1 MQTNSSTVVQFTLQ
15 AASHLQTSSR
25 PKTDGTATETSP
37 LTEAGSTLTPS
48 AVVVLVVVVIVV
60 EASRLVQNYVLEF
73 YSTGTRFRYPRGR
86 RLPNLSFLHG
96 LPQLLLVNAGTT
108 HKFDHDSY
116 RPNSFQATIHYPF
129 YPYVMQSYTS
139 DTLHIRRYKINH
151 TK

>member
-1 MQTNSSTVVQFTLQ
+1 MTLVVL
-15 AASHLQTSSR
+15 
-25 PKTDGTATETSP
+25 
-37 LTEAGSTLTPS
+37 
-48 AVVVLVVVVIVV
+48 VLVVVVIVV

>member
-60 EASRLVQNYVLEF
+60 VKQS
-73 YSTGTRFRYPRGR
+73 
-86 RLPNLSFLHG
+86 H
-96 LPQLLLVNAGTT
+96 
-108 HKFDHDSY
+108 Y
-116 RPNSFQATIHYPF
+116 RPGQTQRVPGSLGSQI
-129 YPYVMQSYTS
+129 S
-139 DTLHIRRYKINH
+139 
-151 TK
+151 